1 MKVQCPNCNAGYNI
15 DDKII
20 SDAGIYAICN
30 CENRFLVMKDSGKA
44 AAETRIQE
52 KSKTDIAP
60 KKAQK
65 APKKVE
71 EAPKKAQKASKKVE
85 EALKKVEEALKKVE
99 EAPKKVEEAPKKT
112 EKALKAAD
120 GKQKTGKESDEI
132 RKTLK
137 YTTLAVTL
145 SYALLFGIYH
155 FYFSQNKIS
164 LTHKFIEVFE
174 SLKLRF
180 MRQS

>member
-1 MKVQCPNCNAGYNI
+1 MKVQCPNCNAAYNI
-15 DDKII
+15 DDKMIP
-20 SDAGIYAICN
+20 DAGIYAICN
-30 CENRFLVMKDSGKA
+30 CENRFLVIKDSGKA
-44 AAETRIQE
+44 AAETRIQA
-52 KSKTDIAP
+52 KSKTDVAP

-65 APKKVE
+65 SS
-71 EAPKKAQKASKKVE
+71 KKAEK
-85 EALKKVEEALKKVE
+85 ALKKVE
-99 EAPKKVEEAPKKT
+99 EAPKKTEITPNKA

-120 GKQKTGKESDEI
+120 GKQKTAEESDEI

-155 FYFSQNKIS
+155 FYFSPNKIS
-164 LTHKFIEVFE
+164 LTQKFIEIFE

-180 MRQS
+180 HQQS

>member
-60 KKAQK
+60 KKIQK
-65 APKKVE
+65 APMKTE
-71 EAPKKAQKASKKVE
+71 ITPMKAQKSSKKAE
-85 EALKKVEEALKKVE
+85 KALKKVE
-99 EAPKKVEEAPKKT
+99 EAPNKT

>member
-60 KKAQK
+60 KKAKK

-71 EAPKKAQKASKKVE
+71 DAPKKTEIMPKKAEIMPKKAE
-85 EALKKVEEALKKVE
+85 KALKKVED
-99 EAPKKVEEAPKKT
+99 APKKTEITPKKT
-112 EKALKAAD
+112 EKALNAAD

-132 RKTLK
+132 IKTLK

-155 FYFSQNKIS
+155 FYFSPNKIS

>member
-1 MKVQCPNCNAGYNI
+1 MKVQCPNCNAAYNI
-15 DDKII
+15 DDKMIP
-20 SDAGIYAICN
+20 DAGIYAICN
-30 CENRFLVMKDSGKA
+30 CENRFLVMKYSGKA
-44 AAETRIQE
+44 SAETRIQE

-60 KKAQK
+60 KKAKK

-71 EAPKKAQKASKKVE
+71 EAPKKTEIMPKKAEK
-85 EALKKVEEALKKVE
+85 ALKKVEEV
-99 EAPKKVEEAPKKT
+99 PKKTEITPKKT

-120 GKQKTGKESDEI
+120 GKQKTGKKSDEI

-155 FYFSQNKIS
+155 FYFSPNKIS

>member
-60 KKAQK
+60 KKA
-65 APKKVE
+65 KKVE
-71 EAPKKAQKASKKVE
+71 EAPKKTEIMPKKAEK
-85 EALKKVEEALKKVE
+85 ALKKVE
-99 EAPKKVEEAPKKT
+99 EAPKKTEITPKKT
-112 EKALKAAD
+112 EKSLKAAD

-145 SYALLFGIYH
+145 S
-155 FYFSQNKIS
+155 
-164 LTHKFIEVFE
+164 
-174 SLKLRF
+174 
-180 MRQS
+180 

>member
-65 APKKVE
+65 
-71 EAPKKAQKASKKVE
+71 
-85 EALKKVEEALKKVE
+85 
-99 EAPKKVEEAPKKT
+99 APKKVEEAPKKT

>member
-65 APKKVE
+65 TPKKVE
-71 EAPKKAQKASKKVE
+71 EAPKKTEIMPKKAQKAS
-85 EALKKVEEALKKVE
+85 
-99 EAPKKVEEAPKKT
+99 KKVEEAPKKT

>member
-1 MKVQCPNCNAGYNI
+1 MKVQCPNCNAAYDI
-15 DDKII
+15 DDKMI

-60 KKAQK
+60 KTAQK

-71 EAPKKAQKASKKVE
+71 EAPKKAQKAS
-85 EALKKVEEALKKVE
+85 KKVEEALKKVE

>member
-60 KKAQK
+60 KTAQK

-71 EAPKKAQKASKKVE
+71 EAPKKAQKAS
-85 EALKKVEEALKKVE
+85 KKVEEALKKVE

-155 FYFSQNKIS
+155 FYFSPNKIS

>member
-60 KKAQK
+60 KKA
-65 APKKVE
+65 KK
-71 EAPKKAQKASKKVE
+71 
-85 EALKKVEEALKKVE
+85 
-99 EAPKKVEEAPKKT
+99 APKKVEEAPKKT
-112 EKALKAAD
+112 EKSLKAAD

-155 FYFSQNKIS
+155 FYFSPKKIS

>member
-60 KKAQK
+60 KTAQK

-71 EAPKKAQKASKKVE
+71 EAPKKAQKAS
-85 EALKKVEEALKKVE
+85 KKVEEALKKVE

>member
-1 MKVQCPNCNAGYNI
+1 MKVQCPNCNAAYNI
-15 DDKII
+15 DDKMIP
-20 SDAGIYAICN
+20 DAGIYAICN
-30 CENRFLVMKDSGKA
+30 CENRFLVIKDSGKA

-52 KSKTDIAP
+52 KSKIDVAP

-65 APKKVE
+65 APKK
-71 EAPKKAQKASKKVE
+71 AKKT
-85 EALKKVEEALKKVE
+85 LKKVE
-99 EAPKKVEEAPKKT
+99 EAPKKTEITPNKA

-120 GKQKTGKESDEI
+120 GKQKTGEESDEI

-155 FYFSQNKIS
+155 FYFSPNKIS
-164 LTHKFIEVFE
+164 LTQKFIEVFE

-180 MRQS
+180 LRQS